1 MNRMRVAL
9 LVPDPGFP
17 EPYAWTYD
25 VEAAILGQVGIEVA
39 PVAWTEIGDIAG
51 FDLILPLVAWGY
63 NLEYPR
69 WLALLERAEIERWP
83 LLNPPALLRWNG
95 DKAYLRELGAKGVPT
110 VTTIEVD
117 ALNARSLASAAA
129 KLGAFDLVIKPPVSG
144 GAHGT
149 YRMRADDPIPDDV
162 VGRRMLVQ
170 TFQPTIAAGEW
181 SIILFGGKFS
191 HAVIKTPVDGDFR
204 VQPHLGGIDRY
215 AVPPHGAVAL
225 AEAALAAAPAPAL
238 YARVDMIANSAGKLK
253 IMELELIEPAL
264 FLHHAPDKGVAFAS
278 AVRSAAAA
286 TAATTTVARR

>member
-1 MNRMRVAL
+1 MNHMKVAL
-9 LVPDPGFP
+9 LVPAPGHA

-25 VEAAILGQVGIEVA
+25 VEAAILGQIGIEVA
-39 PVAWTEIGDIAG
+39 PVAWTEIGDVAR

-63 NLEYPR
+63 NLDYPR

-95 DKAYLRELGAKGVPT
+95 DKTYLRELGAKGIPT
-110 VTTIEVD
+110 VTTVEVD
-117 ALNARSLASAAA
+117 ALNARSLASAGA
-129 KLGAFDLVIKPPVSG
+129 KLGAFDLVVKPPISG

-162 VGRRMLVQ
+162 VGQRMLVQ

-191 HAVIKTPVDGDFR
+191 HAVIKTPAEGDFR
-204 VQPHLGGIDRY
+204 VQPHLGGTDQF
-215 AVPPHGAVAL
+215 AVPPRGGIEL
-225 AEAALAAAPAPAL
+225 AKAALAAAPAKAL
-238 YARVDMIANSAGKLK
+238 YARVDMIATATGALK
-253 IMELELIEPAL
+253 VMELELIEPAL

-278 AVRSAAAA
+278 AVRTAAAA
-286 TAATTTVARR
+286 AARK